1 MIINFKIFEDNFY
14 QETFWYFELVV
25 YDFSMIN
32 PSYTTTSDY
41 SSLERV
47 ISYGKNIIN
56 DLNKKNI
63 NFRTY
68 TNQVNQENVDGI
80 IFLFKNKEDVPNFI
94 KSQRLILSLDTYKEI
109 WEGKEIPNNDLDLY
123 FNAKKFGL

>member
-25 YDFSMIN
+25 YD

-94 KSQRLILSLDTYKEI
+94 KSQRLILGLSTYKEI

>member
-94 KSQRLILSLDTYKEI
+94 KSQRLILGLSTYKEI

>member
-1 MIINFKIFEDNFY
+1 MFEDNFY
-14 QETFWYFELVV
+14 QEDFWYFEIAV
-25 YDFSMIN
+25 N
-32 PSYTTTSDY
+32 DY
-41 SSLERV
+41 SSIKQYQALSFLDTFDKVVKYCKTLIEV
-47 ISYGKNIIN
+47 
-56 DLNKKNI
+56 LNSKNI

-94 KSQRLILSLDTYKEI
+94 KSQRLILGLSTYKEI